1 MSLKDLSD
9 SLGTKKEQPKQQ
21 EQKPFLILVSQIK
34 TILSYKLMIDTV
46 PDVYR

>member
-21 EQKPFLILVSQIK
+21 EQKPFDNYNADKNYSYLIS
-34 TILSYKLMIDTV
+34 
-46 PDVYR
+46 

>member
-21 EQKPFLILVSQIK
+21 EQKPFD
-34 TILSYKLMIDTV
+34 TLM
-46 PDVYR
+46 RR